1 MCVWHLYSTMRL
13 CFTCIPG
20 KSAWELKK
28 TQGHHQ
34 HHTAAALSSSVHMP
48 YGHVFTQS
56 CHSLIMLSTR
66 TAFSPSCL
74 RPVANNHRTWIG
86 HLGQGKQTVSLIQFR
101 GFRSLFSIC
110 YHSSPSIPPPLLPNI
125 TKPFLLEFL
134 SHAMRINHK
143 TDPMNLCK
151 MQGVHRKKHHSWR

>member
-1 MCVWHLYSTMRL
+1 M
-13 CFTCIPG
+13 F
-20 KSAWELKK
+20 
-28 TQGHHQ
+28 
-34 HHTAAALSSSVHMP
+34 
-48 YGHVFTQS
+48 FTQS

-125 TKPFLLEFL
+125 TKPFLLDFYLTQWESTTRPTP
-134 SHAMRINHK
+134 SH
-143 TDPMNLCK
+143 LCK
-151 MQGVHRKKHHSWR
+151 TQGVHRKKPPFLTSFPHFLRLACLVVGKTYSTCSPKFPKWWWNMVIYHGRFRKTY